1 MANLRD
7 WDEHVELEG
16 EDGTRQQHNEHP
28 KGSVLEVCQLH
39 LTWPELHAPA
49 NVAVDGRHLEPH
61 RLPVGA
67 LDVLPREGILSAL
80 YI

>member
-16 EDGTRQQHNEHP
+16 EDGAGQQHNEHP
-28 KGSVLEVCQLH
+28 KGSVLKVRQLH
-39 LTWPELHAPA
+39 LTWPELHTPA

-61 RLPVGA
+61 
-67 LDVLPREGILSAL
+67 
-80 YI
+80 